1 MERRTE
7 NRESSRRER
16 ETERYRHRQTDKERE
31 RRVNSGAAPVT
42 KTTKQ
47 SNKIAILW
55 RNLDCTAIEASLI
68 ST

>member
-42 KTTKQ
+42 KTINCDTMEEFGLY
-47 SNKIAILW
+47 SNRGEPNFYIIRL
-55 RNLDCTAIEASLI
+55 
-68 ST
+68 